1 MTSRPP
7 ARPLLRLA
15 TIASAIVALACGNN
29 DDLAARRDSVLA
41 ASESAYVASHR
52 ATMPPDTTDSA
63 STAPAELTD
72 GNIIALLAQSDRMEV
87 QAARLAMSKA
97 TGPVLRAFARELAD
111 NHSAEEADARKL
123 AQRLKI
129 TETPAPGDSTKA
141 RQEALIAR
149 LTALPKGTGF
159 DTMYVRHLVDGHAAM
174 LKDAKAIEGKA
185 SNAEVKKLVQAS
197 IPELERH
204 RARARTILR
213 LLTPAPKTPAAKK

>member
-1 MTSRPP
+1 MTRPSA
-7 ARPLLRLA
+7 ARPFHRLA
-15 TIASAIVALACGNN
+15 AIVAATAALACGSS

-41 ASESAYVASHR
+41 AAESAYVASHR
-52 ATMPPDTTDSA
+52 ATLPPDTTDSA

-72 GNIIALLAQSDRMEV
+72 ANIIALLAQSDRMEV
-87 QAARLAMSKA
+87 QAARLAMTKA

-141 RQEALIAR
+141 RQEALVAR

-159 DTMYVRHLVDGHAAM
+159 DTMYVRHLIDGHTAM
-174 LKDAKAIEGKA
+174 LKDAKAIESKA

-213 LLTPAPKTPAAKK
+213 LLTPPPKK